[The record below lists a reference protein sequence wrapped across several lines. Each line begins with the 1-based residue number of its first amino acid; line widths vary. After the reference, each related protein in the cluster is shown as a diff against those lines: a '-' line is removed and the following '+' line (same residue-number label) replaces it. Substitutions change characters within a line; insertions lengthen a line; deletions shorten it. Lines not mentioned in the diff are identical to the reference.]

1 MSDRADR
8 TQRCRSQKISRISPK
23 VDHNGRVVV
32 ESSFKGVETINST
45 LNARPYPN
53 FGSPDMSLA
62 PPEDDMGNS
71 RSVPKNPEHPQ
82 APPPRFFNPFESS

>member
-23 VDHNGRVVV
+23 VDHNGKVVV

-82 APPPRFFNPFESS
+82 APPPPAPFFQPV